1 MILRNIH
8 EKFAWVSWQ
17 AKSSENDWVFTG
29 QLSGSESCLH
39 HPLIGVVSAYFAIIL
54 SNTRHIHPL
63 DATACNTKNAMT
75 GGIRG
80 LQSHSQDGESD
91 GYGANMRGCIWLH
104 GNWTSGALGNHKTL
118 LAVTLLLLCCDLF
131 PPVLIYSSPSGGN
144 GIYRGVTF
152 FSFGFL
158 CLYLNFDPISGLSI
172 SLLFREH
179 SLSAALRFGRGDI
192 FSRVDWI
199 NLGNL
204 WVHSIVSFLDFKCW
218 SPFWKLTAGCRDPHT
233 LLWSSLVVDWVSLHS
248 DNMSNRCISF
258 FAVLMLGRLFG
269 IWRLVVEIL

>member
-1 MILRNIH
+1 MRWLEHSRTSIAFTRRWEWWLWGKHEGLYLTSWELDLRC
-8 EKFAWVSWQ
+8 SR
-17 AKSSENDWVFTG
+17 KSQDT
-29 QLSGSESCLH
+29 
-39 HPLIGVVSAYFAIIL
+39 
-54 SNTRHIHPL
+54 
-63 DATACNTKNAMT
+63 T
-75 GGIRG
+75 GG
-80 LQSHSQDGESD
+80 H
-91 GYGANMRGCIWLH
+91 
-104 GNWTSGALGNHKTL
+104 
-118 LAVTLLLLCCDLF
+118 LLLLCCDLF

-204 WVHSIVSFLDFKCW
+204 WVHSIISFLDFKCW

-258 FAVLMLGRLFG
+258 FAVLMLVAFLEFDGWLSRYSKQF
-269 IWRLVVEIL
+269 ILIKY

>member
-1 MILRNIH
+1 MSTSSAHWSRVSLLCNNIVKH
-8 EKFAWVSWQ
+8 Q
-17 AKSSENDWVFTG
+17 AHPSTQRDCVQHKKCNDW
-29 QLSGSESCLH
+29 S
-39 HPLIGVVSAYFAIIL
+39 
-54 SNTRHIHPL
+54 
-63 DATACNTKNAMT
+63 
-75 GGIRG
+75 IRG
-80 LQSHSQDGESD
+80 LLSHSQDGESD
-91 GYGANMRGCIWLH
+91 DYGANMRGCIWLH
-104 GNWTSGALGNHKTL
+104 GNWTSGALGNHKAL
-118 LAVTLLLLCCDLF
+118 LAVTYF
-131 PPVLIYSSPSGGN
+131 YSAVIYSLRSLYIPRRQGEMAFT
-144 GIYRGVTF
+144 VVWHF

-258 FAVLMLGRLFG
+258 FAVLMLFAFFEFDGWLSRYSKQF
-269 IWRLVVEIL
+269 ILMKG

>member
-1 MILRNIH
+1 MRWLEHSRTSIAFTRRWEWWLWGKHEGLYLTSWELDLRC
-8 EKFAWVSWQ
+8 SR
-17 AKSSENDWVFTG
+17 KSQDT
-29 QLSGSESCLH
+29 
-39 HPLIGVVSAYFAIIL
+39 
-54 SNTRHIHPL
+54 
-63 DATACNTKNAMT
+63 T
-75 GGIRG
+75 GG
-80 LQSHSQDGESD
+80 H
-91 GYGANMRGCIWLH
+91 
-104 GNWTSGALGNHKTL
+104 
-118 LAVTLLLLCCDLF
+118 LLLLCCDLF

>member
-1 MILRNIH
+1 MRWLEHSRTSIAFTRRWEWWLWGKHEGLYLTSWELDLRC
-8 EKFAWVSWQ
+8 SR
-17 AKSSENDWVFTG
+17 KS
-29 QLSGSESCLH
+29 
-39 HPLIGVVSAYFAIIL
+39 
-54 SNTRHIHPL
+54 
-63 DATACNTKNAMT
+63 
-75 GGIRG
+75 
-80 LQSHSQDGESD
+80 
-91 GYGANMRGCIWLH
+91 
-104 GNWTSGALGNHKTL
+104 HKAL
-118 LAVTLLLLCCDLF
+118 LAVTYF
-131 PPVLIYSSPSGGN
+131 YSAVIYSLRSLYIP
-144 GIYRGVTF
+144 RRQAEMAFTVVWHF

>member
-1 MILRNIH
+1 MQH
-8 EKFAWVSWQ
+8 K
-17 AKSSENDWVFTG
+17 KCDDW
-29 QLSGSESCLH
+29 S
-39 HPLIGVVSAYFAIIL
+39 
-54 SNTRHIHPL
+54 
-63 DATACNTKNAMT
+63 
-75 GGIRG
+75 IRG
-80 LQSHSQDGESD
+80 LLSHSQDGESD
-91 GYGANMRGCIWLH
+91 DYGANMRGCIWLH
-104 GNWTSGALGNHKTL
+104 GNWTSGALGNHKAL
-118 LAVTLLLLCCDLF
+118 LAVTYF
-131 PPVLIYSSPSGGN
+131 YSAVIYSLRSLYIPRRQGEMAFT
-144 GIYRGVTF
+144 VVWHF

-258 FAVLMLGRLFG
+258 FAVLMLVAFLEFDGWLSRYSKQF
-269 IWRLVVEIL
+269 ILIKG

>member
-1 MILRNIH
+1 MRWLEHSRTSIAFTRRWEWWLWGKHEGLYLTSWELDLRC
-8 EKFAWVSWQ
+8 SR
-17 AKSSENDWVFTG
+17 KSQG
-29 QLSGSESCLH
+29 
-39 HPLIGVVSAYFAIIL
+39 A
-54 SNTRHIHPL
+54 
-63 DATACNTKNAMT
+63 T
-75 GGIRG
+75 GG
-80 LQSHSQDGESD
+80 H
-91 GYGANMRGCIWLH
+91 
-104 GNWTSGALGNHKTL
+104 
-118 LAVTLLLLCCDLF
+118 LLLLCCDLF
-131 PPVLIYSSPSGGN
+131 PPVLIYSAPSGGN

-269 IWRLVVEIL
+269 IWRLVVEIF